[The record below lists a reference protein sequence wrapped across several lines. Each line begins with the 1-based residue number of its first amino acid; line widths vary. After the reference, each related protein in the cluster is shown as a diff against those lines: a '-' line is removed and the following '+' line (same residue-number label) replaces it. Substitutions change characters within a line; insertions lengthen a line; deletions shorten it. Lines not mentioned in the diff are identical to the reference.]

1 MQAKTDWEPSTP
13 AAYFVQSPSH
23 DGEKTTASL
32 NSTPIVSLSPTGS
45 LGHYSGGHGH
55 SPGSSIS
62 HCTGP
67 EKLGPVQ
74 GSRKAG
80 NDVVLTNLEFDVN
93 NLMGDEE
100 GLCEGDEERWL
111 CFHFYNIL
119 PFLVGFFVGFFLFC
133 LILWGVSKYQKPEIK
148 MQSIKFETFIIQA
161 GSDTSGVSTDMISLN
176 STLKFKYTNTASF
189 FGVHVSS
196 TPISLSYT
204 HLQIASGDVKEFYKR
219 RKQEENVRVVVAGD
233 KIPMYGSGAT
243 LVSPDGMT
251 DLPVTLKL
259 DLKVG
264 SRAHVMGKLV
274 NRRFLNKV
282 ECFLDFATTKIDVPI
297 SLRNCTYHRSL

>member
-1 MQAKTDWEPSTP
+1 MQ
-13 AAYFVQSPSH
+13 
-23 DGEKTTASL
+23 
-32 NSTPIVSLSPTGS
+32 
-45 LGHYSGGHGH
+45 
-55 SPGSSIS
+55 
-62 HCTGP
+62 
-67 EKLGPVQ
+67 
-74 GSRKAG
+74 
-80 NDVVLTNLEFDVN
+80 
-93 NLMGDEE
+93 
-100 GLCEGDEERWL
+100 
-111 CFHFYNIL
+111 
-119 PFLVGFFVGFFLFC
+119 
-133 LILWGVSKYQKPEIK
+133 
-148 MQSIKFETFIIQA
+148 
-161 GSDTSGVSTDMISLN
+161 
-176 STLKFKYTNTASF
+176 
-189 FGVHVSS
+189 
-196 TPISLSYT
+196 
-204 HLQIASGDVKEFYKR
+204 VKEFYKR